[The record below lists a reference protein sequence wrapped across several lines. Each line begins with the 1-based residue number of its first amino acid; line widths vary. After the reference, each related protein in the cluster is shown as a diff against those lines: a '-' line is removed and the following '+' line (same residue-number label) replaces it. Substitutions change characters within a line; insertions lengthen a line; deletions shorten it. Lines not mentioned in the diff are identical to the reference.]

1 MLSAPYVISRSLAR
15 FFSRGGS
22 MLSASARA
30 RGRRA
35 GRLRRAGR
43 GVQVVYGWVF
53 DTVVQIGQRGDDLA
67 AVAPPELSRVY
78 QVGLWFW
85 SSSSNSFNVLP
96 CGRIV

>member
-1 MLSAPYVISRSLAR
+1 
-15 FFSRGGS
+15 
-22 MLSASARA
+22 
-30 RGRRA
+30 
-35 GRLRRAGR
+35 
-43 GVQVVYGWVF
+43 VQVVYGWVF

-96 CGRIV
+96 FCRIV

>member
-1 MLSAPYVISRSLAR
+1 
-15 FFSRGGS
+15 

-96 CGRIV
+96 FCRIV